1 MKRQSVLKRQAV
13 RKKRRSDL
21 TTLWKAV
28 SLVGVYFVKFSCLVI
43 ALVMVSL
50 VFVSL
55 YQYLIQSPYLRL
67 ERIIFSGVDEEMRSE
82 LVELAELKPD
92 MSLLT
97 IDLKEI
103 KRRMEMHPWVRF
115 VKPEKRFPHTLA
127 IRVEKEEPQAL
138 VVLDKLYFMNRWGNI
153 FKEADPMGE
162 LDYPL
167 ITGVSSNKSDSHK
180 YLMRV
185 AHVLNIL
192 SNERSPWSLS
202 DLSEVHVKKDGN
214 ISLYFT
220 SFPGVIQTRGR
231 DFGFKLDDLKKV
243 AEHLKRTGRTQM
255 VRGINLN
262 YHDGAAVSF
271 KNS

>member
-1 MKRQSVLKRQAV
+1 MKRQSVLKRQTV
-13 RKKRRSDL
+13 QKKRRGNL
-21 TTLWKAV
+21 TTMWKTV
-28 SLVGVYFVKFSCLVI
+28 SLVGVYFLKFSCLVI
-43 ALVMVSL
+43 ALVMMSL
-50 VFVSL
+50 VFVSI

-67 ERIIFSGVDEEMRSE
+67 ERIIFSGVDEEMRTE
-82 LVELAELKPD
+82 LVELADLTPNL
-92 MSLLT
+92 SLLT

-103 KRRMEMHPWVRF
+103 KRRMEMHPWIRF

-127 IRVEKEEPQAL
+127 IRVEKEEPLAL
-138 VVLDKLYFMNRWGNI
+138 VVMDKLYFMNRWGNI
-153 FKEADPMGE
+153 FKEADPMGQ

-167 ITGVSSNKSDSHK
+167 ITGVSMNKSEKKEH
-180 YLMRV
+180 LMRV

-192 SNERSPWSLS
+192 SNEKSPWSLN
-202 DLSEVHVKKDGN
+202 DLSEVHVKRDGN
-214 ISLYFT
+214 ICLYFT

-231 DFGFKLDDLKKV
+231 DFGFKIDDLKKV
-243 AEHLKRTGRTQM
+243 VEHLKRTGRTQM

>member
-13 RKKRRSDL
+13 RKKRRSNL

-28 SLVGVYFVKFSCLVI
+28 SLVGVYFIKFSCLVI

-55 YQYLIQSPYLRL
+55 YEYLIQSPYLRL
-67 ERIIFSGVDEEMRSE
+67 ERIVFSGVDEELRSE
-82 LVELAELKPD
+82 LVELAELTPNL
-92 MSLLT
+92 SLLT

-103 KRRMEMHPWVRF
+103 KEKMEKHPWIRF

-127 IRVEKEEPQAL
+127 IKVEKEEPRAL
-138 VVLDKLYFMNRWGNI
+138 VVMDKLYFMNRWGNI
-153 FKEADPMGE
+153 FSEADQMGD

-167 ITGVSSNKSDSHK
+167 ITGVSTDESDRRKH
-180 YLMRV
+180 LMRV

-192 SNERSPWSLS
+192 SNEKSPWSLNE
-202 DLSEVHVKKDGN
+202 LSEVHIKRDGN
-214 ISLYFT
+214 MSLYFT
-220 SFPGVIQTRGR
+220 SFPGVIQARGR
-231 DFGFKLDDLKKV
+231 DFGFKIDDLKKV
-243 AEHLKRTGRTQM
+243 VDHLKRTGRTQM

-262 YHDGAAVSF
+262 YRDGAAVSF
-271 KNS
+271 KNG